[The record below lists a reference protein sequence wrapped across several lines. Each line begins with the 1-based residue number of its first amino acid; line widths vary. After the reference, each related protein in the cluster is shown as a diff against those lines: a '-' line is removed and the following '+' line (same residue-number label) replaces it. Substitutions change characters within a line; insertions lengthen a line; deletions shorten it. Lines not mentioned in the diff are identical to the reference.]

1 MSVEK
6 LIPTVFGKSFEKNLK
21 NELVLDKLSATE
33 YAEKLKK
40 GDELD
45 VKLPGQ
51 VTMSD
56 WKGGDLPDTEKVEAS
71 TVKVKV
77 NKGKAINFEID
88 EAKADQIDGASQEQ
102 AIELSDEYSQ
112 DGVQQFAEAVDKSV
126 GNLYPLA
133 GIYIEG
139 TNGAAINFDE
149 NNIKKLFSVMKAK
162 FQRAKAWKTGK
173 MGAFLPPE
181 LSALTNQV
189 KELMNTESGKK
200 QVEKGFVGKLGGW
213 IIYESNNIAND
224 AEGNFYPLFGILGET
239 TASVKQKK
247 IKLISYMREK
257 SLNKAFKGGG
267 MYGTGCARPDK
278 LGTVKAKV
286 NLDLG
291 A

>member
-1 MSVEK
+1 MSVEV
-6 LIPTVFGKSFEKNLK
+6 LIPSIFSNSFEKNLK
-21 NELVLDKLSATE
+21 NELVLDKLSATK
-33 YAEKLKK
+33 YAENLKK

-45 VKLPGQ
+45 VTLPGQ
-51 VTMSD
+51 VNMSD
-56 WKGGDLPDTEKVEAS
+56 WDGGDLPDVEKVEAS

-77 NKGKAINFEID
+77 NKGKAVNFEVD
-88 EAKADQIDGASQEQ
+88 EAKAEQIDGAGKEK
-102 AIELSDEYSQ
+102 AMELADEYSQ
-112 DGVQQFAEAVDKSV
+112 DGVQQFAEAVDKSI
-126 GNLYPLA
+126 GNLYPVA
-133 GIYIEG
+133 SIYVEG
-139 TNGAAINFDE
+139 KDGAAITFTE
-149 NNIKKLFSVMKAK
+149 NNIRKLFSVMKAK

-181 LSALTNQV
+181 LSALTNQI

-213 IIYESNNIAND
+213 SIYESNNIASD
-224 AEGNFYPLFGILGET
+224 EDGNVFPLFGVLGET

-247 IKLISYMREK
+247 IKLVSYMREK
-257 SLNKAFKGGG
+257 SLNKAFKGAGV
-267 MYGTGCARPDK
+267 YGTGCPRPDK

>member
-1 MSVEK
+1 MSVEV
-6 LIPTVFGKSFEKNLK
+6 LIPTVFSKSFEKNLQ
-21 NELVLDKLSATE
+21 NELVLDKLSATK

-45 VKLPGQ
+45 VQLPGQ

-56 WKGGDLPDTEKVEAS
+56 WDGGDLPEVEKVEAS
-71 TVKVKV
+71 TVKIKV
-77 NKGKAINFEID
+77 NKGKAINFEIE
-88 EAKADQIDGASQEQ
+88 EAKAEQIDGASKEQ
-102 AIELSDEYSQ
+102 AIELSDEYSR
-112 DGVQQFAEAVDKSV
+112 DGIQQFAEEVDKSI

-133 GIYIEG
+133 SIYVEG
-139 TNGAAINFDE
+139 KDGAAINFTE
-149 NNIKKLFSVMKAK
+149 NNIKRLFSVMKAK
-162 FQRAKAWKTGK
+162 FQREKAWKSGK

-213 IIYESNNIAND
+213 TIYESNNIASD
-224 AEGNFYPLFGILGET
+224 AEGNFYPLFGVLGET

-247 IKLISYMREK
+247 IKLVSYMREK
-257 SLNKAFKGGG
+257 SLNKAFKGAGV
-267 MYGTGCARPDK
+267 YGTGCARPDK

-291 A
+291 E